1 MSVGDR
7 IKRVRNFRGLTQRE
21 LGIRAGFDE
30 RTADVRINQYE
41 AGLRKPKEEIL
52 TRIADALEVN
62 YRSLYEPTFYTAED
76 IMYTLFEMDEHFNIR
91 LHEVPDEN
99 WNAAWE
105 AEHPVQELPLGVR
118 IIPHCAFGAGHHET
132 TSMMI
137 NALMEK
143 CQQLKGLNV
152 LDNGCGTGVLGIFA
166 KRLGA
171 EYVLAIDIDD
181 KSVLNTQENAALNG
195 VKLATK
201 LGSLSS
207 QPIEGLGTFHLLLAN
222 IHRNILLE
230 QMPLYAQLLAPGGEL
245 WISGFYDTDCPTLL
259 AAAEAHNLH
268 HLATQ
273 SNGDWRMMQFS
284 KDR

>member
-1 MSVGDR
+1 MHYHCLHIKTDFAEEWQKDLFDQTLCDLGVDTIDGGDYYIPSQLWEAQITNIQSQISNTEGATLISV
-7 IKRVRNFRGLTQRE
+7 
-21 LGIRAGFDE
+21 
-30 RTADVRINQYE
+30 
-41 AGLRKPKEEIL
+41 
-52 TRIADALEVN
+52 
-62 YRSLYEPTFYTAED
+62 S
-76 IMYTLFEMDEHFNIR
+76 
-91 LHEVPDEN
+91 EVPDEN
-99 WNAAWE
+99 WNAVWE

-137 NALMEK
+137 NALIEK
-143 CQQLKGLNV
+143 SQQLKGLNV

-166 KRLGA
+166 KKLGA

-207 QPIEGLGTFHLLLAN
+207 LPIEGLGTFHLLLAN
-222 IHRNILLE
+222 IHRNVLLE

-245 WISGFYDTDCPTLL
+245 WISGFYEEDIPALL
-259 AAAEAHNLH
+259 ASAESYQLRHF
-268 HLATQ
+268 ATHA
-273 SNGDWRMMQFS
+273 NGDWRMMQFEVQ
-284 KDR
+284 

>member
-1 MSVGDR
+1 MKYHCLHIQTSFAEEWQKDLFDQALCDLGVDTIDGEDYYIPSGLWKTQSTTIQSQITNTEGATLTSV
-7 IKRVRNFRGLTQRE
+7 
-21 LGIRAGFDE
+21 A
-30 RTADVRINQYE
+30 
-41 AGLRKPKEEIL
+41 
-52 TRIADALEVN
+52 
-62 YRSLYEPTFYTAED
+62 
-76 IMYTLFEMDEHFNIR
+76 
-91 LHEVPDEN
+91 EVPDEN

-118 IIPHCAFGAGHHET
+118 IIPHCAFGAGYHET

-137 NALMEK
+137 DALIAK
-143 CQQLKGLNV
+143 SQVLKGLNV

-195 VKLATK
+195 VKVAAK

-222 IHRNILLE
+222 IHRNVLLE

-245 WISGFYDTDCPTLL
+245 WISGFYDSDCPTLL
-259 AAAEAHNLH
+259 AAAEANHLH
-268 HLATQ
+268 HLATHA
-273 SNGDWRMMQFS
+273 NGEWRMMQFS
-284 KDR
+284 LS

>member
-1 MSVGDR
+1 MKYHVLH
-7 IKRVRNFRGLTQRE
+7 IKTDFAEEWQKDLFDQALCDLGVDTIDGEDYYIPSQLWEQNENAIRE
-21 LGIRAGFDE
+21 QFTIYNAQC
-30 RTADVRINQYE
+30 TI
-41 AGLRKPKEEIL
+41 
-52 TRIADALEVN
+52 
-62 YRSLYEPTFYTAED
+62 S
-76 IMYTLFEMDEHFNIR
+76 
-91 LHEVPDEN
+91 EVPDEN
-99 WNAAWE
+99 WNAVWE

-137 NALMEK
+137 NALIEK
-143 CQQLKGLNV
+143 SQQLKGLNV

-245 WISGFYDTDCPTLL
+245 WISGFYEEDIPALL
-259 AAAEAHNLH
+259 ASAESYQLRY
-268 HLATQ
+268 LATHA
-273 SNGDWRMMQFS
+273 NGDWRMMQFEVQ
-284 KDR
+284 

>member
-1 MSVGDR
+1 MKYHVLH
-7 IKRVRNFRGLTQRE
+7 IKTDFAEEWQKDLFDQALCD
-21 LGIRAGFDE
+21 LGVDTIDGEDYYIPSHLWE
-30 RTADVRINQYE
+30 QNETAI
-41 AGLRKPKEEIL
+41 KEQFTIYNSQF
-52 TRIADALEVN
+52 TI
-62 YRSLYEPTFYTAED
+62 S
-76 IMYTLFEMDEHFNIR
+76 
-91 LHEVPDEN
+91 EVPDEN

-137 NALMEK
+137 NALIEK
-143 CQQLKGLNV
+143 SQQLKGLNV

-268 HLATQ
+268 HLATR

>member
-1 MSVGDR
+1 MKYHVLH
-7 IKRVRNFRGLTQRE
+7 IKTDFAEEWQKDLFDQALCD
-21 LGIRAGFDE
+21 LGVDTIDGEDYYIPSHLWE
-30 RTADVRINQYE
+30 QNE
-41 AGLRKPKEEIL
+41 AAIKEQFTIYNSQC
-52 TRIADALEVN
+52 TI
-62 YRSLYEPTFYTAED
+62 S
-76 IMYTLFEMDEHFNIR
+76 
-91 LHEVPDEN
+91 EVPDEN

-137 NALMEK
+137 NALIEK
-143 CQQLKGLNV
+143 SQQLKGLNV

-245 WISGFYDTDCPTLL
+245 WISGFYEEDIPALL
-259 AAAEAHNLH
+259 ASAESYQLRHF
-268 HLATQ
+268 ATHA
-273 SNGDWRMMQFS
+273 NGDWRMMQFEVQ
-284 KDR
+284 